1 MQFFRNFNRNIVMLC
16 YASWFLV
23 YSNFILLG
31 TVWCTVF
38 VMVIRWNSVL
48 KVIVHIQH
56 TLTSN
61 EDELLPCEFANIAEN
76 KTISYN
82 HHIQTGMSRQS
93 TTNMIFQSC
102 LTLKPFLTCVAI
114 WLIAI
119 LCLLMCLHNS
129 CQLFHTFSHILHLV
143 PVLCL
148 IFLSC
153 TNTQKNS

>member
-1 MQFFRNFNRNIVMLC
+1 MCCN
-16 YASWFLV
+16 
-23 YSNFILLG
+23 
-31 TVWCTVF
+31 
-38 VMVIRWNSVL
+38 MVIWYTFFSHCNKVKL
-48 KVIVHIQH
+48 CFKVIVHIQH

-61 EDELLPCEFANIAEN
+61 EDELLPCELTNIAEN

-129 CQLFHTFSHILHLV
+129 CQLFHTYHI
-143 PVLCL
+143 CYM
-148 IFLSC
+148 
-153 TNTQKNS
+153 